1 MSDMAMSEQGD
12 RERRL
17 KRGWAAPGGG
27 HDHLI
32 RILKLALPALIG
44 VVLAFLFF
52 SPLEDKQEV
61 SFLLDKDKVDTAE
74 ERLRVTAAQYRGQDN
89 EGRPFVLSARSAVQP
104 TSADPVVQIGG
115 VTAQILLDNGP
126 ARLEADRAGYNME
139 TDHVNVVGPIVL
151 TAADGYRMVTRD
163 VDVDLR
169 GRTLE
174 SRGPVEGRI
183 PLGSFSAGRLKA
195 NLPDRT
201 VVLSGRARLHIEQ
214 GGLR

>member
-1 MSDMAMSEQGD
+1 MSELAE

-17 KRGWAAPGGG
+17 KRGWAAPGGS

-44 VVLAFLFF
+44 VILAFLFF

-74 ERLRVTAAQYRGQDN
+74 ERLKVTAAQYRGQDD
-89 EGRPFVLSARSAVQP
+89 EGRPFVLSARSALQA
-104 TSADPVVQIGG
+104 TSADPIVDIGG

-126 ARLEADRAGYNME
+126 ARLEAGRARYDME
-139 TDHVNVVGPIVL
+139 RDHVNVVGPITL
-151 TAADGYRMVTRD
+151 TAADGYRLLTRD
-163 VDVDLR
+163 VNVDLR
-169 GRTLE
+169 ARTMR
-174 SRGPVEGRI
+174 SRGAVEGRM
-183 PLGSFSAGRLKA
+183 PLGHFSADRLQA
-195 NLPDRT
+195 SLPDRT
-201 VVLSGRARLHIEQ
+201 VTLSGRARLHIEQ